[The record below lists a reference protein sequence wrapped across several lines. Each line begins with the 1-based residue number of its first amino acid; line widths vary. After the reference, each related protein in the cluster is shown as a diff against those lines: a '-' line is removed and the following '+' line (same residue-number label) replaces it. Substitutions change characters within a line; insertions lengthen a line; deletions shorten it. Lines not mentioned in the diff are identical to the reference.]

1 MKRCF
6 KYYNLLLL
14 LACVLAAAVPSAC
27 SDETWTDG
35 GRLMEGTPT
44 EITLDF
50 DVLSPRER
58 DVRAAQSV
66 EYEYKVTNL
75 YVMEFDSNGK
85 RVDKD
90 TDRGTGNFF
99 SIDNGN
105 ISNAHNKAN
114 ESDAT
119 SSGTISFQ
127 GVTGSGMKIVGIAN
141 VGTSSASLTMDELNK
156 VETLSDLNRLTTS
169 INTQE
174 GGNIYRGAAF
184 LMTGYAVAGTGTS
197 ASTDI
202 DIAYG
207 ATLSAKIMLERVDSK
222 ITFKVKASNEKY
234 ADMKFTPKQWKVVS
248 VPHQTRVMENA
259 NVGVEDVIT
268 ESRDADGTDCTYFES
283 MATKFEETSDN
294 FGSFTFYMYENLKKP
309 KQLIRDQTPPAN
321 LSERTDKEWQYAC
334 REEQRKTTTATGA
347 QQNLDY
353 KYAPDE
359 ATYVQMTGELSY
371 KDGDKYV
378 LADVT
383 YTVHL
388 GYAKQAGPVADDYRT
403 ERNSHYTYNITI
415 TGVNSLI
422 AEVEKSRE
430 ERPGA
435 EGDVVISGDEVKT
448 FDSHY
453 CRTKFTLTA
462 EQVSNL
468 IFAVKTPFDNGIQTA
483 DGTSEVKDYKWVK
496 FLINSEFGVSESE
509 LAAYPGEQCYDG
521 GKTGTG
527 TAGTSSYYRSTYGKS
542 SVTLRDAKQL
552 VQFLTT
558 DPKYKGKGVTV
569 TAFID
574 EYLYTYNPMT
584 DTYRAPNAS
593 DPNLTLWKEGIGHG
607 NRMLHLVPGGAIK
620 KSADGRTTVAHSAMT
635 FVQRPIETIYDVDNQ
650 NLKTAWG
657 TEMVNETGV
666 VNCPQTITQK
676 PSSGATSRSDGLSNT
691 RTIATSSSLR
701 WASLLSSTDENKM
714 SSTYNSPL
722 YAWALRNRDFD
733 GDGIVDKEEV
743 VWYLA
748 SINEMQDLWI
758 GENALS
764 EPLFNENDC
773 DEMTRSLDYAPIKGA
788 ATYDLSHY
796 ITSTMNVTGTDGS
809 PWVYWAEEYGATST
823 HKNAASWTGFS
834 SVAPRRCRYLRHL
847 GLENGVT
854 TAPQTYYT
862 IGGGTPNLASK
873 AAITTNAYT
882 IELTYLNKNAIR
894 RTLDN
899 GRDLPY
905 SNLGEAGENNL
916 PSMKFQV
923 APSSGILPAAKNT
936 AKWTAADGTAWS
948 DFYKGSVTYANGYR
962 MPNQRE
968 MVLMSNYLDGWAFM
982 NTYSTSWW
990 ANPTTET
997 IINAEYT
1004 MRNAQKINYTQ
1015 NGTSGSYYGAFTY
1028 MPSADILNRGSYFGA
1043 TLNAISNKFYVRPVK
1058 DL

>member
-14 LACVLAAAVPSAC
+14 LAWMLAAVVPSAC

-35 GRLMEGTPT
+35 GRPMEGTPT

-99 SIDNGN
+99 SIDKGN

-114 ESDAT
+114 ESDAP

-141 VGTSSASLTMDELNK
+141 VGTSSASLTMDDLNA
-156 VETLSDLNRLTTS
+156 VETLADLNRLNTS
-169 INTQE
+169 INEQE

-207 ATLSAKIMLERVDSK
+207 AKLTAKIMLERVDSK
-222 ITFKVKASNEKY
+222 ITFKVRASNAKY
-234 ADMKFTPKQWKVVS
+234 KDMKFTPKQWKVVS

-268 ESRDADGTDCTYFES
+268 ESRDADGAGCTYFES
-283 MATKFEETSDN
+283 LATKFEETTDN

-309 KQLIRDQTPPAN
+309 KQLIRAQTPPAD
-321 LSERTDKEWQYAC
+321 LDKRTDQEWQYAC
-334 REEQRKTTTATGA
+334 REEQRKTTTATGT
-347 QQNLDY
+347 QQILDY

-388 GYAKQAGPVADDYRT
+388 GYAQQAGPEADDYRT

-422 AEVEKSRE
+422 AEVEQSRE

-435 EGDVVISGDEVKT
+435 EGDVVISGDAVKT

-496 FLINSEFGVSESE
+496 FLINDEAGVSESQ
-509 LAAYPGEQCYDG
+509 LAPYPGEQCYDG
-521 GKTGTG
+521 GTSVTGKSDYSG
-527 TAGTSSYYRSTYGKS
+527 AYGK

-552 VQFLTT
+552 VHFLTT
-558 DPKYKGKGVTV
+558 DSKYKGKGVTV

-584 DTYRAPNAS
+584 DDYRAPNAS
-593 DPNLTLWKEGIGHG
+593 NPDLTLWKEGIGHG

-635 FVQRPIETIYDVDNQ
+635 FVQRPIETIYDVDNPG
-650 NLKTAWG
+650 LKTAWG

-666 VNCPQTITQK
+666 IDCPKEITRK
-676 PSSGATSRSDGLSNT
+676 PSTGATSRSDGLSNT
-691 RTIATSSSLR
+691 RTIATASSLR
-701 WASLLSSTDENKM
+701 WASLLSNTDENKM

-764 EPLFNENDC
+764 EPLFDEDDC
-773 DEMTRSLDYAPIKGA
+773 DEMTRDLNFNSIGS
-788 ATYDLSHY
+788 ATYDMAHY
-796 ITSTMNVTGTDGS
+796 MTSSNASSS
-809 PWVYWAEEYGATST
+809 PWVYWAEEYGATSS
-823 HKNAASWTGFS
+823 H
-834 SVAPRRCRYLRHL
+834 SVSYDYVGGKRRCRFLRHL
-847 GLENGVT
+847 GLANST
-854 TAPQTYYT
+854 LDAPQTYYT
-862 IGGGTPNLASK
+862 IGGGTPGSTK
-873 AAITTNAYT
+873 ANVTSNTYT

-894 RTLDN
+894 KSRDN
-899 GRDLPY
+899 GLQLPY

-916 PSMKFQV
+916 PSIKFQV
-923 APSSGILPAAKNT
+923 APSSGILPLASK
-936 AKWTAADGTAWS
+936 GTAWNQ
-948 DFYKGSVTYANGYR
+948 YYNGSVNYVNGYR

-968 MVLMSNYLDGWAFM
+968 MILMSNYLDGWAFR
-982 NTYSTSWW
+982 YSNGW
-990 ANPTTET
+990 NNYTTKY
-997 IINAEYT
+997 NGYFT
-1004 MRNAQKINYTQ
+1004 MRNAQKINYT
-1015 NGTSGSYYGAFTY
+1015 NSKGSGFFYGAFCYQPENGYFT
-1028 MPSADILNRGSYFGA
+1028 RGSYFGA
-1043 TLNAISNKFYVRPVK
+1043 TLDNISTEFYVRPVK

>member
-27 SDETWTDG
+27 SDEPWADG
-35 GRLMEGTPT
+35 GRPMEGTPT

-99 SIDNGN
+99 SIDKGN

-169 INTQE
+169 INAQE

-422 AEVEKSRE
+422 AEVEHDRE

-593 DPNLTLWKEGIGHG
+593 DSNLTLWKEGIGHG

-666 VNCPQTITQK
+666 INCPQTITQK

-714 SSTYNSPL
+714 SNTYNSPL

-773 DEMTRSLDYAPIKGA
+773 DEMTRSLDQAPIKGN
-788 ATYDLSHY
+788 ATYDMAHY
-796 ITSTMNVTGTDGS
+796 LTSTNASSD
-809 PWVYWAEEYGATST
+809 PWVYWAEEYGATSS
-823 HKNAASWTGFS
+823 HSEAYGYVGNNGK
-834 SVAPRRCRYLRHL
+834 RRCRFLRHL
-847 GLENGVT
+847 GLANSSTV
-854 TAPQTYYT
+854 APQTYYT
-862 IGGGTPNLASK
+862 VSGGTPSSTITNV
-873 AAITTNAYT
+873 TTNTYT
-882 IELTYLNKNAIR
+882 IELSYLNKNAIR
-894 RTLDN
+894 KSLDN
-899 GRDLPY
+899 GLQLPY
-905 SNLGEAGENNL
+905 ANLGDAGENNL
-916 PSMKFQV
+916 PSKKFQV
-923 APSSGILPAAKNT
+923 APSSGIIPLASS
-936 AKWTAADGTAWS
+936 GTAWNQ
-948 DFYKGSVTYANGYR
+948 YYNGSVSFTNGYR

-968 MVLMSNYLDGWAFM
+968 MILMSNYLDGWAFRY
-982 NTYSTSWW
+982 NGWYTKNDGYF
-990 ANPTTET
+990 
-997 IINAEYT
+997 T
-1004 MRNAQKINYTQ
+1004 MRNAQKINYKQ
-1015 NGTSGSYYGAFTY
+1015 GNASGYYYGAFCF
-1028 MPSADILNRGSYFGA
+1028 MPGNGRITRGSYFGA
-1043 TLNAISNKFYVRPVK
+1043 TLNDIKDAFYVRPVK

>member
-6 KYYNLLLL
+6 KYHNMLLL
-14 LACVLAAAVPSAC
+14 LAWVLAATMPSAC

-35 GRLMEGTPT
+35 GRPMEGTPT

-50 DVLSPRER
+50 GVLSPRER

-99 SIDNGN
+99 SIDKGN

-119 SSGTISFQ
+119 SSGTVSFQ

-141 VGTSSASLTMDELNK
+141 VGTSSASLTMDELNA
-156 VETLSDLNRLTTS
+156 VETLSDLNRLNTS
-169 INTQE
+169 INAQE

-184 LMTGYAVAGTGTS
+184 LMTGYAVAGSGTS

-207 ATLSAKIMLERVDSK
+207 ASLSAKIMLERVDSK
-222 ITFKVKASNEKY
+222 VTFNVKASSEKY
-234 ADMKFTPKQWKVVS
+234 QDMKFTPKQWKVVS

-259 NVGVEDVIT
+259 NVGVEDVLT

-283 MATKFEETSDN
+283 LATKFEETADN

-309 KQLIRDQTPPAN
+309 KQLIRNQTAPADLN
-321 LSERTDKEWQYAC
+321 ERTDREWRYAC
-334 REEQRKTTTATGA
+334 REEQRKATTATGA
-347 QQNLDY
+347 QQILDY

-388 GYAKQAGPVADDYRT
+388 GYAKQAGPAPDDYRT

-422 AEVEKSRE
+422 AEVEQNRE

-483 DGTSEVKDYKWVK
+483 DGTLEVKDYKWVK
-496 FLINSEFGVSESE
+496 FLINSEAGVSASQ

-521 GKTGTG
+521 GTSETGTSG
-527 TAGTSSYYRSTYGKS
+527 YSGAYGK

-552 VQFLTT
+552 VKHLNAQ
-558 DPKYKGKGVTV
+558 YKGQNVTV

-574 EYLYTYNPMT
+574 EYLYTYDPMT

-593 DPNLTLWKEGIGHG
+593 NPDLTLWKQGIGHG
-607 NRMLHLVPGGAIK
+607 NRMLHLVPGGEIK
-620 KSADGRTTVAHSAMT
+620 TSADGRTTVARSAMT
-635 FVQRPIETIYDVDNQ
+635 FVQRPIETIYDVDNAD
-650 NLKTAWG
+650 LKTAWG

-666 VNCPQTITQK
+666 INCPKTITRM

-691 RTIATSSSLR
+691 RTIATASSLK
-701 WASLLSSTDENKM
+701 WADLLSTTDENRM

-733 GDGIVDKEEV
+733 GDGIVDRDEV

-773 DEMTRSLDYAPIKGA
+773 DKMTRTLNNIAN

-796 ITSTMNVTGTDGS
+796 ITSTMNVSGTDKS

-823 HKNAASWTGFS
+823 HTQAATWTGFS
-834 SVAPRRCRYLRHL
+834 SQAPRRCRYLRHL

-862 IGGGTPNLASK
+862 VGGGTPDLSSK

-882 IELTYLNKNAIR
+882 IELTYLNRNAIR

-923 APSSGILPAAKNT
+923 APSSGILPAARNA
-936 AKWTAADGTAWS
+936 AKWTAEDGQPWS
-948 DFYKGSVTYANGYR
+948 DFYVGSVTYADGYR

-968 MVLMSNYLDGWAFM
+968 MVLMSNYLDGWAFK
-982 NTYSTSWW
+982 NTYKTGTGWW
-990 ANPTTET
+990 ASTENET
-997 IINAEYT
+997 VTQAEYT
-1004 MRNAQKINYTQ
+1004 MRNAQKINYTL
-1015 NGTSGSYYGAFTY
+1015 NGTSGFYYGAFTY
-1028 MPSADILNRGSYFGA
+1028 IPSADILNRGSYFGA
-1043 TLNAISNKFYVRPVK
+1043 TLNDIGDKFYVRPVK

>member
-6 KYYNLLLL
+6 KYHNLLLL
-14 LACVLAAAVPSAC
+14 LAWVLAAAVPSAC
-27 SDETWTDG
+27 SDETWADG
-35 GRLMEGTPT
+35 GRPMEGTPT

-99 SIDNGN
+99 SIDQGN
-105 ISNAHNKAN
+105 IKNPHNKAN
-114 ESDAT
+114 ESDAP

-141 VGTSSASLTMDELNK
+141 VGTSSASLTMADLNA
-156 VETLSDLNRLTTS
+156 VETLADLNRLTTN
-169 INTQE
+169 INAQE

-207 ATLSAKIMLERVDSK
+207 AKLSAKIMLERVDSK
-222 ITFKVKASNEKY
+222 ITFNVRASNAKY
-234 ADMKFTPKQWKVVS
+234 KDMKFTPKQWKVVS

-268 ESRDADGTDCTYFES
+268 ESRDADGADCTYFES
-283 MATKFEETSDN
+283 LATKFEETSDN

-309 KQLIRDQTPPAN
+309 KQLIREQTAPAN
-321 LSERTDKEWQYAC
+321 LDKRTDKEWQYAC
-334 REEQRKTTTATGA
+334 REEQRKTTTATGT
-347 QQNLDY
+347 QQILDY
-353 KYAPDE
+353 KYAPDN

-388 GYAKQAGPVADDYRT
+388 GYAQQAGPEADDYRT

-422 AEVEKSRE
+422 AEVEHDRE

-483 DGTSEVKDYKWVK
+483 DGTSEVRDYKWVK
-496 FLINSEFGVSESE
+496 FLINKEAGVNESQ

-521 GKTGTG
+521 GVSETGTSDYSGAYG
-527 TAGTSSYYRSTYGKS
+527 T

-552 VQFLTT
+552 VKYLNA
-558 DPKYKGKGVTV
+558 KYKGQNVTV

-584 DTYRAPNAS
+584 DTYRAPNATNP
-593 DPNLTLWKEGIGHG
+593 DLTLWKQGIGHG
-607 NRMLHLVPGGAIK
+607 NRMLHLVPGGDIHT
-620 KSADGRTTVAHSAMT
+620 SADGRTTVAHSAMT
-635 FVQRPIETIYDVDNQ
+635 FVQRPIETIYDVDNPG
-650 NLKTAWG
+650 LKTAWG

-666 VNCPQTITQK
+666 INCPRKITNL
-676 PSSGATSRSDGLSNT
+676 PSSGATSRSNGLSNT
-691 RTIATSSSLR
+691 RAIATSSTLK

-733 GDGIVDKEEV
+733 GDGTVDKEEV

-764 EPLFNENDC
+764 EPLFDENDC
-773 DEMTRSLDYAPIKGA
+773 DKMTRTLNGIEK

-796 ITSTMNVTGTDGS
+796 ITSTVSEAEENYVKYLT

-823 HKNAASWTGFS
+823 HTNAADWTGFLANGTS
-834 SVAPRRCRYLRHL
+834 PRRCRYLRHL

-854 TAPQTYYT
+854 TTPQTYYT

-882 IELTYLNKNAIR
+882 IELTYLNKIAIR
-894 RTLDN
+894 KTLDN

-916 PSMKFQV
+916 PSKKFQV

-936 AKWTAADGTAWS
+936 AKWTADDGTAWS

-968 MVLMSNYLDGWAFM
+968 MVLMSNYLDGWAFT
-982 NTYSTSWW
+982 NTYSNGWW
-990 ANPTTET
+990 GNTTTET
-997 IINAEYT
+997 VTTAEYT
-1004 MRNAQKINYTQ
+1004 MRNAQKIKYTQ
-1015 NGTSGSYYGAFTY
+1015 NGTSGFYYGAFTY
-1028 MPSADILNRGSYFGA
+1028 IPSSDILNRGSYFGA

>member
-6 KYYNLLLL
+6 KHNILLL
-14 LACVLAAAVPSAC
+14 LAWLVAVAVPSGC
-27 SDETWTDG
+27 TDETWTDG
-35 GRLMEGTPT
+35 GHTAEGMPT
-44 EITLDF
+44 QITLSF

-90 TDRGTGNFF
+90 TDRGIGNFF
-99 SIDNGN
+99 SIDKGN
-105 ISNAHNKAN
+105 ISNAHNKTS

-141 VGTSSASLTMDELNK
+141 VGTSSASLTMDELNA
-156 VETLSDLNRLTTS
+156 VETLSALNALTTS
-169 INTQE
+169 INAQE

-184 LMTGYAVAGTGTS
+184 LMTGYAVAGTGAT

-207 ATLSAKIMLERVDSK
+207 ASLSAKIMLERVDSK
-222 ITFKVKASNEKY
+222 ITFNVRADHSRYK
-234 ADMKFTPKQWKVVS
+234 DMKFTPKQWQVMS
-248 VPHQTRVMENA
+248 VPYGTRVMEDA

-268 ESRDADGTDCTYFES
+268 QSRDAEGTYFES
-283 MATKFEETSDN
+283 AATKFEQTDEN
-294 FGSFTFYMYENLKKP
+294 FGTFTFYMYENLKKP
-309 KQLIRDQTPPAN
+309 KQLIREATVPSN
-321 LSERTDKEWQYAC
+321 LTDRTDKEWRYAC
-334 REEQRKTTTATGA
+334 REEQRKTTTATGT
-347 QQNLDY
+347 QQILDY

-359 ATYVQMTGELSY
+359 ATYVQLTGELSY
-371 KDGDKYV
+371 RDEHDNYV
-378 LADVT
+378 LADVK

-388 GYAKQAGPVADDYRT
+388 GYAKQAGPEADDYRT

-422 AEVEKSRE
+422 AEVEQDRE

-483 DGTSEVKDYKWVK
+483 DGPNEVKDYKWVK
-496 FLINSEFGVSESE
+496 FLINADYGVPTTQ
-509 LAAYPGEQCYDG
+509 LAPYPGEQCYDG
-521 GKTGTG
+521 GTTEMG
-527 TAGTSSYYRSTYGKS
+527 TAAASTIYRTTYGQS
-542 SVTLRDAKQL
+542 NVTLRDAKQL
-552 VQFLTT
+552 VKYLNSQ
-558 DPKYKGKGVTV
+558 YKGQSVTV

-584 DTYRAPNAS
+584 EAYRAPNATNP
-593 DPNLTLWKEGIGHG
+593 DLTLWKQGIGHG
-607 NRMLHLVPGGAIK
+607 NRMLHLVPGGKIK
-620 KSADGRTTVAHSAMT
+620 TSADGSTTVAYSAMT
-635 FVQRPIETIYDVDNQ
+635 FVQRPIETIYDVDNS
-650 NLKTAWG
+650 NLQTAWG

-666 VNCPQTITQK
+666 VNMPVNLTQK

-691 RTIATSSSLR
+691 RTIATASTLR
-701 WASLLSSTDENKM
+701 WANLVSATDENKM
-714 SSTYNSPL
+714 SSTYANNPL

-733 GDGIVDKEEV
+733 GDGIVDREEV

-764 EPLFNENDC
+764 EALFDENDC
-773 DEMTRSLDYAPIKGA
+773 DKMTRDLNGITQ

-796 ITSTMNVTGTDGS
+796 ITSTMNTNYANSGNSDNS

-823 HKNAASWTGFS
+823 HTNAGQWTGFS
-834 SVAPRRCRYLRHL
+834 TSSNAPRRCRYLRHL
-847 GLENGVT
+847 GLANSNT
-854 TAPQTYYT
+854 AAPQTYYT
-862 IGGGTPNLASK
+862 IGGGTPNLSSK
-873 AAITTNAYT
+873 AAVTTNTYT

-894 RTLDN
+894 KTLDN
-899 GRDLPY
+899 GLDLPY
-905 SNLGEAGENNL
+905 SNLGEPGENNL

-923 APSSGILPAAKNT
+923 APSSGIVPAASS
-936 AKWTAADGTAWS
+936 GRAWS
-948 DFYKGSVTYANGYR
+948 DFYKGSVTYTNGYR

-968 MVLMSNYLDGWAFM
+968 MVLMSNYLDGWAFTYG
-982 NTYSTSWW
+982 NTTYK
-990 ANPTTET
+990 E
-997 IINAEYT
+997 AEYT
-1004 MRNAQKINYTQ
+1004 MRNAQKINYTTR
-1015 NGTSGSYYGAFTY
+1015 NGTSSFFYGAFTY
-1028 MPSADILNRGSYFGA
+1028 MPSHDILNRGSYFGS
-1043 TLNAISNKFYVRPVK
+1043 TLNDISNKFYVRPVK

>member
-6 KYYNLLLL
+6 KYHNLLLL
-14 LACVLAAAVPSAC
+14 LAWLLAATVPSAC

-35 GRLMEGTPT
+35 GRTMEGTPT
-44 EITLDF
+44 EITLNF

-99 SIDNGN
+99 SIDKGN

-119 SSGTISFQ
+119 SSGTISLQ

-141 VGTSSASLTMDELNK
+141 VGTSSASLTMDELNG
-156 VETLSDLNRLTTS
+156 VETLADLNRLTTS
-169 INTQE
+169 INAQE

-207 ATLSAKIMLERVDSK
+207 ASLSAKIMLERVDSK
-222 ITFKVKASNEKY
+222 VTFNVRASNAKY
-234 ADMKFTPKQWKVVS
+234 KDMKFTPKQWKVVS
-248 VPHQTRVMENA
+248 VPHQTRVMENE
-259 NVGVEDVIT
+259 NVDVEDVIT
-268 ESRDADGTDCTYFES
+268 ESRDADGADCTYFES
-283 MATKFEETSDN
+283 SATKFEQTSDN

-309 KQLIRDQTPPAN
+309 KLLIRDQSAPSDLN
-321 LSERTDKEWQYAC
+321 ERTDQEWRYAC
-334 REEQRKTTTATGA
+334 REEQRKATTATGA
-347 QQNLDY
+347 QQILDY
-353 KYAPDE
+353 KYAPDD

-388 GYAKQAGPVADDYRT
+388 GYAKQAGPQADDYRT

-422 AEVEKSRE
+422 AEVEKNRE

-496 FLINSEFGVSESE
+496 FLINKEAGVSDSR

-521 GKTGTG
+521 GASETG
-527 TAGTSSYYRSTYGKS
+527 ASSYSGAYGKN
-542 SVTLRDAKQL
+542 VTLRDAKQL
-552 VQFLTT
+552 VKYLNAQ
-558 DPKYKGKGVTV
+558 YKGQNVTV

-574 EYLYTYNPMT
+574 EYLYTYNPIT
-584 DTYRAPNAS
+584 DAYRAPNAS
-593 DPNLTLWKEGIGHG
+593 NPDLTLWKEGIGHG
-607 NRMLHLVPGGAIK
+607 NRMLHLVPGGLIK
-620 KSADGRTTVAHSAMT
+620 TSADGRTTVAHSAMT
-635 FVQRPIETIYDVDNQ
+635 FVQRPIETIYDVDNSG
-650 NLKTAWG
+650 LETAWG

-666 VNCPQTITQK
+666 INCPREISGL
-676 PSSGATSRSDGLSNT
+676 PSTGATSRSDGLSNT
-691 RTIATSSSLR
+691 RAIATNSSLK
-701 WASLLSSTDENKM
+701 WADLLSSTEENKM

-733 GDGIVDKEEV
+733 GDGVVDRDEV

-764 EPLFNENDC
+764 APLFDENDC
-773 DEMTRSLDYAPIKGA
+773 DKMNRTLNNISN

-796 ITSTMNVTGTDGS
+796 ITSTVSRHTDGTLT

-823 HKNAASWTGFS
+823 HMNAADWTGFS
-834 SVAPRRCRYLRHL
+834 ANGTSPRRCRYLRHL

-862 IGGGTPNLASK
+862 IGGGTPNLSSK
-873 AAITTNAYT
+873 TAITTNAYT

-894 RTLDN
+894 KTLDN

-923 APSSGILPAAKNT
+923 APSSGILPAAKNS
-936 AKWTAADGTAWS
+936 AKWTAEDGTAWS
-948 DFYKGSVTYANGYR
+948 DFYKGSVTYTNGYR

-968 MVLMSNYLDGWAFM
+968 MVLMSNYLDGWAFK
-982 NTYSTSWW
+982 NTYTSGWW
-990 ANPTTET
+990 SQTET
-997 IINAEYT
+997 ITKAEYT
-1004 MRNAQKINYTQ
+1004 MRNAQKINYTR
-1015 NGTSGSYYGAFTY
+1015 NGTSGFYYGAFTY
-1028 MPSADILNRGSYFGA
+1028 IPLSDILNRGSYFGA
-1043 TLNAISNKFYVRPVK
+1043 TLDAISNKFYVRPVK